1 MNRINYFAYGSNMLT
16 DRMQYRTPSAI
27 QIGIGLLKDYDF
39 VCNKKSIDGSGKG
52 NLVLSENSE
61 VWGVIFEIYE
71 NDLSRL
77 DEIEGGYQ
85 RKNVTVLLN
94 NTPVTAVTYI
104 SDKLTGEPPTQ
115 SYLQL
120 IIDGAIEHQ
129 LPEDY
134 IAKLKAIDTKN

>member
-1 MNRINYFAYGSNMLT
+1 MLT